1 MHNIPRTQRKDSVWM
16 SALSR
21 EGALHPLSYL
31 VKVFLEK
38 KRISF
43 TRLTMKLAEKCH
55 RPYYQTV
62 SFVKSRF
69 AVSLV
74 RTKKRCIRGSTI
86 STNRISHRVD
96 WEDGAGLGLYSTL
109 E

>member
-1 MHNIPRTQRKDSVWM
+1 MA
-16 SALSR
+16 ALSR
-21 EGALHPLSYL
+21 EGAIHPLSYL

-38 KRISF
+38 KRILF

-55 RPYYQTV
+55 QPYYQTI
-62 SFVKSRF
+62 SFIKSRF
-69 AVSLV
+69 TVFFV
-74 RTKKRCIRGSTI
+74 RTKKRCFRGSTF
-86 STNRISHRVD
+86 STNRISHSVD